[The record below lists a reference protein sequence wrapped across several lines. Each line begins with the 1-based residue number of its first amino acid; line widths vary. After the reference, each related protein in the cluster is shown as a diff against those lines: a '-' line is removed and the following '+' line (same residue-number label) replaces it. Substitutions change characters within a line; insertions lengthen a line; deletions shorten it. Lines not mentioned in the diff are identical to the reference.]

1 MNNIKLMN
9 NNNMINNQNLQQ
21 KIPQKTDPFA
31 NLSLNNMN
39 KKNENNN
46 NNNPFNFV

>member
-1 MNNIKLMN
+1 MYNNKYH
-9 NNNMINNQNLQQ
+9 
-21 KIPQKTDPFA
+21 KKHDPFA
-31 NLSLNNMN
+31 NLTLNNMN